1 MCTVTYVPLKNGC
14 CITSNRDENILREKA
29 IPPTKFIIKD
39 KNIFFPKDPKSGGT
53 WFAHDNKNIIVL
65 LNGAEEK
72 HQSKENYRKSRGLIV
87 IELISSKNPIHEWKK
102 INLKDIEP
110 FTIVL
115 YSNNKLF
122 QLQWNEIEKKQKEL
136 DTTNNYIWSSSTLYN
151 KEIRKERS
159 LWFYNLINSENEI
172 NADSLINFHK
182 YTKEEN
188 KDYGL
193 QINRNNLLKT
203 VSITQCILSNN
214 NITFKYIDLLD

>member
-136 DTTNNYIWSSSTLYN
+136 DATNNYIWSSSTLYN

-159 LWFYNLINSENEI
+159 LWFYNLMHSENEI